1 MWELSV
7 VSELFIE
14 KTMDQNKKVDFVRI
28 RVSKQERERVERVM
42 NITHQKRSE
51 IYRAAIYL
59 YIKTNHPEIL
69 D

>member
-1 MWELSV
+1 
-7 VSELFIE
+7 
-14 KTMDQNKKVDFVRI
+14 MDKNKKVDFVRI

-42 NITHQKRSE
+42 ALTHQKRSE

-59 YIKTNHPEIL
+59 YIKANHPEIF